1 MHSST
6 RKLRALGGVRR
17 ETDNLI
23 FRLKFGY
30 RNKYHRLRKYVAY
43 GMLSKRFSKNK
54 NVRDRRQHNQSIRVF
69 HIDKMFAKHST
80 PRTSRS
86 GHTPHHTKHTTV
98 YCLVWRS
105 LFTRRSRGRTDTL
118 IALYCFPLLIGNDNT
133 S

>member
-1 MHSST
+1 MHSPT

-17 ETDNLI
+17 ETDNSI

-30 RNKYHRLRKYVAY
+30 RNKYHRLRKHDAY
-43 GMLSKRFSKNK
+43 GMFSRHKTK
-54 NVRDRRQHNQSIRVF
+54 MCVTDDSIIHEIRVF

-86 GHTPHHTKHTTV
+86 AYTLHHTKHTTV

-105 LFTRRSRGRTDTL
+105 LFTR
-118 IALYCFPLLIGNDNT
+118 
-133 S
+133 